1 MAVHVVIRHVHLPGT
16 DDDVHTSC
24 EPPQN
29 ASAAVV
35 RHDVPYWPSRL
46 LPQSSGVGGSGVVG
60 IRRSDYSIV
69 PQQKFSLVVCF
80 AVVWLLWDHGV
91 ERQGCR
97 FEGGCSMKRDVPWVS
112 PSTVRILLL

>member
-60 IRRSDYSIV
+60 IRRSDYSSSTAEV
-69 PQQKFSLVVCF
+69 LSRRVFCGCVAFVGPWWS
-80 AVVWLLWDHGV
+80 
-91 ERQGCR
+91 RQGCR

>member
-60 IRRSDYSIV
+60 IRRSDYSSSTAEV
-69 PQQKFSLVVCF
+69 LSRRVCVLRSCGF
-80 AVVWLLWDHGV
+80 CGTMVEQAGV
-91 ERQGCR
+91 SFR
-97 FEGGCSMKRDVPWVS
+97 GGLFDEA
-112 PSTVRILLL
+112 